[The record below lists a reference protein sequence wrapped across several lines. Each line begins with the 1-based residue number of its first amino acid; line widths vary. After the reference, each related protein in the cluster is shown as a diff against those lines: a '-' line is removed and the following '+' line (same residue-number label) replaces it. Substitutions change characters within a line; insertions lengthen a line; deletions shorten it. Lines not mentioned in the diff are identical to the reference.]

1 VAPPEKSLNAGDCRR
16 TVDIRRY
23 ASERG
28 TFLYENI
35 VFFISSL
42 LIPTES
48 LQSLFFFL
56 PFLAFIYQTAKWR
69 QRGQIKAEK

>member
-1 VAPPEKSLNAGDCRR
+1 VAPPAKSLNAGDCRR

-48 LQSLFFFL
+48 LQSLFFFCRIWHL
-56 PFLAFIYQTAKWR
+56 FIKPQNGDNGDK
-69 QRGQIKAEK
+69 